1 MAKKKGDLDFVGVV
15 EQAESEPLFVEVETP
30 VVSAKAVV
38 VGAAPVPEVKGVD
51 PFVPEPK
58 TAKLTDEQKKHLLFL
73 FEWVNTFSRRSANVE
88 FRRGTKAAISELSKL
103 L

>member
-1 MAKKKGDLDFVGVV
+1 MAKKKGDDFVGVV
-15 EQAESEPLFVEVETP
+15 EQAESEPLFVEMVEVVEAPP
-30 VVSAKAVV
+30 VA
-38 VGAAPVPEVKGVD
+38 EVKGAD

-58 TAKLTDEQKKHLLFL
+58 TSKLTDEQKKHLLFL
-73 FEWVNTFSRRSANVE
+73 FEWVNNFSRRSANVE

>member
-1 MAKKKGDLDFVGVV
+1 MAKKKSDTDFVGVI

-30 VVSAKAVV
+30 VVETKTTVVTSTPVVEAK
-38 VGAAPVPEVKGVD
+38 GAD

-58 TAKLTDEQKKHLLFL
+58 TAKLTDDQKKHLLFL
-73 FEWVNTFSRRSANVE
+73 FEWVNTFSRKSSNVE